1 MPGRERATILFT
13 TKYGREPEGLV
24 RSPGRINLIGDHT
37 DYTGGLVLPTAID
50 RAVWVA
56 FRPRSDRI
64 VRLRSEAFVDDVLI
78 DLDGL
83 ARSQGWGEYVK
94 GVAWALEQS
103 GNRLMGWE
111 GVITSDVAMAAGL
124 SSSGALTVAIV
135 AVFSQVADLGWDP
148 ASFAE
153 IVQRA
158 ENEWVGVHSGI
169 MDPLVTTAARKGYAM
184 LIDCRDLDTSHIPIP
199 PDAAFVVMDT
209 GTRRN
214 LLEAGY
220 NRVRSQ
226 CEAAAGALGCS
237 SLRDLTSQQFP
248 SFEGAIDQPLLR
260 CARHVVTENER
271 TLAAA
276 DALAAGRLVE
286 LGRLMSE
293 SHISLRDLLGV
304 SSRPLDAIVQ
314 SAQSATGCYG
324 ARLTGGGYAGAAI
337 ALVDRSLTEGFITD
351 VEDGFHDATGLQG
364 HCYVVESAPG
374 ISFEQV

>member
-1 MPGRERATILFT
+1 MPGRERATMLFT
-13 TKYGREPEGLV
+13 TKYGREPSGLV

-50 RAVWVA
+50 RAIWVA
-56 FRPRSDRI
+56 FRARDDRV
-64 VRLRSEAFVDDVLI
+64 VRVRSEAFVDDVFI
-78 DLDGL
+78 DLDEL
-83 ARSQGWGEYVK
+83 VRSQGWGEYVK

-103 GNRLMGWE
+103 GNRLQGWD

-153 IVQRA
+153 IAQRA
-158 ENEWVGVHSGI
+158 ENEWVGVQSGI
-169 MDPLVTTAARKGYAM
+169 MDPLVATAARQGYAM
-184 LIDCRDLDTSHIPIP
+184 LIDCRDLETSHLAIPAE
-199 PDAAFVVMDT
+199 AAFVVMDT

-220 NRVRSQ
+220 NRIRSQ
-226 CEAAAGALGCS
+226 CTAAAGELGCA
-237 SLRDLTSQQFP
+237 SLRDLSSTQFDAY
-248 SFEGAIDQPLLR
+248 EGHVEQSLLR

-276 DALAAGRLVE
+276 DALDNGRLVE
-286 LGRLMSE
+286 LGRLMSA
-293 SHISLRDLLGV
+293 SHVSLRDLLGV

-314 SAQSATGCYG
+314 AAQSSAGCYG

-337 ALVDRSLTEGFITD
+337 ALIDRAAAEDFMSS

-364 HCYVVESAPG
+364 HCYVVESASG
-374 ISFEQV
+374 TSFEKV

>member
-1 MPGRERATILFT
+1 MPGRERATMLFT
-13 TKYGREPEGLV
+13 TKHGREPSGLV

-50 RAVWVA
+50 RALWVA
-56 FRPRSDRI
+56 FRPRDDRV
-64 VRLRSEAFVDDVLI
+64 VRVRSEAFVDDVFI

-83 ARSQGWGEYVK
+83 VRSQGWGEYVK
-94 GVAWALEQS
+94 GVAWALEES
-103 GNRLMGWE
+103 GNRLQGWD

-153 IVQRA
+153 IAQRA
-158 ENEWVGVHSGI
+158 ENQWVGVHSGI
-169 MDPLVTTAARKGYAM
+169 MDPLVATAAREGYAM
-184 LIDCRDLDTSHIPIP
+184 LIDCRDLETLHVPIP
-199 PDAAFVVMDT
+199 AEAAFVVMDT

-220 NRVRSQ
+220 NRIRSQ
-226 CEAAAGALGCS
+226 CEAAAGELGCS
-237 SLRDLTSQQFP
+237 SLRDLTSTQFAEY
-248 SFEGAIDQPLLR
+248 EGLIDPPLLR

-276 DALAAGRLVE
+276 DALGSGRLVE
-286 LGRLMSE
+286 LGRLMNE
-293 SHISLRDLLGV
+293 SHVSLRDLLGV

-314 SAQSATGCYG
+314 AAQSSTGCYG

-337 ALVDRSLTEGFITD
+337 ALVDRTATEEFISN

-364 HCYVVESAPG
+364 HCYVAESASG
-374 ISFEQV
+374 TSFEKV

>member
-13 TKYGREPEGLV
+13 TKYGREPDGLV

-50 RAVWVA
+50 RAIWVA
-56 FRPRSDRI
+56 FRPRPDRV
-64 VRLRSEAFVDDVLI
+64 VRLRSEAFVDDLHI
-78 DLDGL
+78 DLDELSRG
-83 ARSQGWGEYVK
+83 QGWGEYVK

-103 GNRLMGWE
+103 GNRLQGWE
-111 GVITSDVAMAAGL
+111 GVIASDIAMAAGL
-124 SSSGALTVAIV
+124 SSSGALAVAIV

-153 IVQRA
+153 IAQRA

-169 MDPLVTTAARKGYAM
+169 MDPLVATAAREGYAM
-184 LIDCRDLDTSHIPIP
+184 LIDCRDLATTHVPIP
-199 PDAAFVVMDT
+199 DEAGFVVMDT

-214 LLEAGY
+214 LLEEGY

-226 CEAAAGALGCS
+226 CEAAAGELGCS
-237 SLRDLTSQQFP
+237 SLRDLS
-248 SFEGAIDQPLLR
+248 SGAFATIKQDIDQHLLE

-271 TLAAA
+271 TRAAA

-293 SHISLRDLLGV
+293 SHVSLRDLLGV

-314 SAQSATGCYG
+314 SAQSADGCYG

-337 ALVDRSLTEGFITD
+337 ALVDKATTEDFIGS
-351 VEDGFHDATGLQG
+351 VEDGFHDATGLQS
-364 HCYVVESAPG
+364 HCFVVESSAG
-374 ISFEQV
+374 ASFEKV